1 MSSKLEYKRER
12 PIPNYKLE
20 KVKKIAEKFDK
31 YNTII
36 IFDFRDIPSNLMK
49 EIRKRLWGKGELMI
63 VKNNLAKVAIQEKSK
78 KKKSLAKL
86 LDYLTGMR
94 ALFFTNENIFEIA
107 RELASIREKLPPKP
121 GKVSPIDIII
131 PRMNT
136 GYKTGPVMTDFR
148 LAGLPIKMIDGE
160 IWIWEETHYVK
171 KGQKLNAQAAKILAL
186 LDISPFEVGPEIVVG
201 YDNGEIIKR
210 EILLKPIEEYEAMVT
225 DACRYVYNL
234 SMNLMLPIEEF
245 IPQQIQLAVMGAL
258 NVAVAANIITKDT
271 AEPVISKAIFVTL
284 NIIREAME
292 KDPNAVPEKLKNI
305 VGKTIT
311 AKPSKV
317 EEEKPKEEKKEEKK
331 EEEEAVSGLASL
343 FG

>member
-31 YNTII
+31 YDTII
-36 IFDFRDIPSNLMK
+36 VFDYRDIPSNLMK

-78 KKKSLAKL
+78 KKKNLTKL
-86 LDYLTGMR
+86 LDHLTGMR
-94 ALFFTNENIFEIA
+94 AFFFTNENIFEIA

-121 GKVSPIDIII
+121 GKISPIDIIL

-171 KGQKLNAQAAKILAL
+171 KGQKLNAQAAKILTL
-186 LDISPFEVGPEIVVG
+186 LDISPFEVGPEIIVG

-210 EILLKPIEEYEAMVT
+210 EILLKPLEEYEAMVA
-225 DACRYVYNL
+225 DAYKYAYNL
-234 SMNLMLPIEEF
+234 SMNLMLPVEDLV
-245 IPQQIQLAVMGAL
+245 PQQVQLAITGAL
-258 NVAVAANIITKDT
+258 NVAIAANIITKDT
-271 AEPVISKAIFVTL
+271 AEFVVSKAISITL
-284 NIIREAME
+284 NTIREAVNV
-292 KDPNAVPEKLKNI
+292 DPDAVPEKLKNI
-305 VGKTIT
+305 VGETIK
-311 AKPSKV
+311 AKPSET
-317 EEEKPKEEKKEEKK
+317 EEEKPKEEEEKK
-331 EEEEAVSGLASL
+331 EEEEVTSGLASL